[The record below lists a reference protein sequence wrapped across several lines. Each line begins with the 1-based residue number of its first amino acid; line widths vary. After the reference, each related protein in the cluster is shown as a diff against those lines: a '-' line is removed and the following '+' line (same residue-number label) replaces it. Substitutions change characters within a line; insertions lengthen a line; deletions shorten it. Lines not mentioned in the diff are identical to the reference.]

1 MNKNKTLIIDV
12 SKWRSGEK
20 GIEPTGKGCTALC
33 NSEGYKCCLGFYCE
47 QLGGCATEEILRVYN
62 PADLRKP
69 VKLLTHLK
77 GRMGVLENTK
87 FCEEAMDIN
96 DGVDSTLEERKA
108 NLKKLFARKGIEVKF
123 INEPE

>member
-1 MNKNKTLIIDV
+1 MNKNKTLIIDM

-20 GIEPTGKGCTALC
+20 SMEPTGKGCTALC
-33 NSEGYKCCLGFYCE
+33 NDRGYKCCLGFYCE
-47 QLGGCATEEILRVYN
+47 QLGGCTTKEILMYYN
-62 PADLRKP
+62 PAELYKP
-69 VKLLTHLK
+69 VKLLTYIK
-77 GRMGVLENTK
+77 GKMGFLENTK

-96 DGVDSTLEERKA
+96 DDEDSTLEERKA